1 MLVAAAGIVIAVIG
15 YQRIS
20 TSAVTGSLVG
30 YRLVDDE
37 TASVTISVTRS
48 DPSRPV
54 ACIVRVR
61 ATNGSET
68 GRRELLVPPSEATT
82 VQVTTTVKSSQ
93 PPVMADVYGCGT
105 EVPSYLRLPDRGGSM
120 DRCTVLPGP
129 CIAALTAV
137 RRTERRQPGVR
148 PQIFPTVL
156 LAGIRNLPDYAGTTT
171 RGARRDDGYSSH
183 LVDPRV
189 T

>member
-1 MLVAAAGIVIAVIG
+1 MTHTPIPQPDARYGRPRLSRRARRRVAIALGVLVAAAGIVIAVIG

-105 EVPSYLRLPDRGGSM
+105 EVPSYLRLP
-120 DRCTVLPGP
+120 
-129 CIAALTAV
+129 
-137 RRTERRQPGVR
+137 
-148 PQIFPTVL
+148 
-156 LAGIRNLPDYAGTTT
+156 
-171 RGARRDDGYSSH
+171 
-183 LVDPRV
+183 
-189 T
+189 

>member
-1 MLVAAAGIVIAVIG
+1 MTHTPIPRPDARYGRPRLSRRARRRVAIALGVLVAAAGIVIAVIG

-93 PPVMADVYGCGT
+93 PPVMADVYGCAT
-105 EVPSYLRLPDRGGSM
+105 EVPSYLRLP
-120 DRCTVLPGP
+120 
-129 CIAALTAV
+129 
-137 RRTERRQPGVR
+137 
-148 PQIFPTVL
+148 
-156 LAGIRNLPDYAGTTT
+156 
-171 RGARRDDGYSSH
+171 
-183 LVDPRV
+183 
-189 T
+189 

>member
-1 MLVAAAGIVIAVIG
+1 MTHTPIPRPDARYGRPRLSRRARRRVAIALGVLVAAAGIVIAVIG

-48 DPSRPV
+48 DPSRPM

-105 EVPSYLRLPDRGGSM
+105 EVPSYLRLP
-120 DRCTVLPGP
+120 
-129 CIAALTAV
+129 
-137 RRTERRQPGVR
+137 
-148 PQIFPTVL
+148 
-156 LAGIRNLPDYAGTTT
+156 
-171 RGARRDDGYSSH
+171 
-183 LVDPRV
+183 
-189 T
+189 

>member
-1 MLVAAAGIVIAVIG
+1 MTHTPIPRPDARYGRPRLSRRARRRVAIALGVLVAAAGIVIAVIG

-93 PPVMADVYGCGT
+93 SPVMADVYGCGT
-105 EVPSYLRLPDRGGSM
+105 EVPSYLRLP
-120 DRCTVLPGP
+120 
-129 CIAALTAV
+129 
-137 RRTERRQPGVR
+137 
-148 PQIFPTVL
+148 
-156 LAGIRNLPDYAGTTT
+156 
-171 RGARRDDGYSSH
+171 
-183 LVDPRV
+183 
-189 T
+189 

>member
-1 MLVAAAGIVIAVIG
+1 MTHTPIPRPDARYGRPRLSRRARRRVAIALGVLVAAAGIVIAVIC

-105 EVPSYLRLPDRGGSM
+105 EVPSYLRLP
-120 DRCTVLPGP
+120 
-129 CIAALTAV
+129 
-137 RRTERRQPGVR
+137 
-148 PQIFPTVL
+148 
-156 LAGIRNLPDYAGTTT
+156 
-171 RGARRDDGYSSH
+171 
-183 LVDPRV
+183 
-189 T
+189 

>member
-1 MLVAAAGIVIAVIG
+1 MTHTPIPRPDARYGRPRLSRRARRRVAIALGVLVAAAGIVIAVIG
-15 YQRIS
+15 YQRSS

-105 EVPSYLRLPDRGGSM
+105 EVPSYLRLP
-120 DRCTVLPGP
+120 
-129 CIAALTAV
+129 
-137 RRTERRQPGVR
+137 
-148 PQIFPTVL
+148 
-156 LAGIRNLPDYAGTTT
+156 
-171 RGARRDDGYSSH
+171 
-183 LVDPRV
+183 
-189 T
+189 